1 MHNTNTL
8 TLVHLHIENTLVFG
22 YNKLNKSI
30 NYIFLR
36 RTITMIKKVTYFEY
50 QALKAIGKK
59 VRILKAD
66 DNSATIVIGK

>member
-8 TLVHLHIENTLVFG
+8 TLVHLHIEITLVFG
-22 YNKLNKSI
+22 YNGLNKSI